1 MSDLNKVK
9 ELRKATGAGFKDCN
23 NALKEANGDIQKS
36 IEILRVKGIS
46 KASKK
51 MNREANEGLVALSG
65 DDKNTSIIEI
75 NCETDFVAKNND
87 FLTFVQEISEINH
100 KLSSNRDKLIKAKM
114 KNDETVENNLVNL
127 ISKIGEKITIGR
139 SKTISIKDSIN
150 YTYMHSVIKNNLS
163 KLAVITSIS
172 TTNTSEKIKL
182 FGKQLAMHVAASN
195 PLSINSEDIEEE
207 ILEKE
212 KQLISEELK
221 NTGKPENI
229 ISKIAEGKLKKF
241 KEDNCLMTQ
250 NWVMDP
256 KKKVKDI
263 ISEEVD
269 SKIVINDFF
278 RLKIGE

>member
-127 ISKIGEKITIGR
+127 ISKIGEKITIGS

-150 YTYMHSVIKNNLS
+150 CTYMHSVIKDNL
-163 KLAVITSIS
+163 
-172 TTNTSEKIKL
+172 
-182 FGKQLAMHVAASN
+182 
-195 PLSINSEDIEEE
+195 
-207 ILEKE
+207 
-212 KQLISEELK
+212 
-221 NTGKPENI
+221 
-229 ISKIAEGKLKKF
+229 
-241 KEDNCLMTQ
+241 
-250 NWVMDP
+250 
-256 KKKVKDI
+256 
-263 ISEEVD
+263 
-269 SKIVINDFF
+269 
-278 RLKIGE
+278 

>member
-51 MNREANEGLVALSG
+51 MSREANEGLVALSG

-150 YTYMHSVIKNNLS
+150 CTYMHSVIKNNLS